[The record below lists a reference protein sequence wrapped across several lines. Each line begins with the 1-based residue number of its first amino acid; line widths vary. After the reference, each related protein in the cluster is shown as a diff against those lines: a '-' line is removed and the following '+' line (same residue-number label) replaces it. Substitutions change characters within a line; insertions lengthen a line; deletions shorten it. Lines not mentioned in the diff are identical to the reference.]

1 MLGIGDKTALTPA
14 PVESV
19 GRGHKLKGR
28 KESQIIAG
36 DKDAMGNTYE
46 AVEGE

>member
-1 MLGIGDKTALTPA
+1 MPGIGDKTALTPA
-14 PVESV
+14 LMESG

-36 DKDAMGNTYE
+36 DKDALGNTHE